1 MPRRTNK
8 ATIQDTTLGDAFRQG
23 FAEGLQQSEAETMY
37 EFTATFEG
45 TDLRRVQFSDLD
57 QALREA
63 RELLLHGPGTKI
75 TIVAV
80 TISTPQA
87 SAPEAVAEA
96 DDIEDAVVVEDTPSG
111 E

>member
-1 MPRRTNK
+1 
-8 ATIQDTTLGDAFRQG
+8 
-23 FAEGLQQSEAETMY
+23 MY

-63 RELLLHGPGTKI
+63 RELLLHGPGTKV

-87 SAPEAVAEA
+87 QTPEAVAEA
-96 DDIEDAVVVEDTPSG
+96 NDIEDAVVVEDTPSG